1 MQRRERPDFMA
12 SPIWERPRNLR
23 FSFSIS
29 PNGFAKVILS
39 IIPEHNREIGTCV
52 TQYNALQEVMYKER
66 PKIDAEQQWIETGKA
81 FLALFIAEPEFAR
94 KAVEIARRSPR
105 LTCKHATIIRE
116 LQLVSD
122 LMVTIKRRI
131 EEIDGTAPPR

>member
-1 MQRRERPDFMA
+1 
-12 SPIWERPRNLR
+12 
-23 FSFSIS
+23 
-29 PNGFAKVILS
+29 
-39 IIPEHNREIGTCV
+39 
-52 TQYNALQEVMYKER
+52 MYKER

-81 FLALFIAEPEFAR
+81 LLALFIAEPEFAR
-94 KAVEIARRSPR
+94 KTVEIARRSPR

>member
-1 MQRRERPDFMA
+1 
-12 SPIWERPRNLR
+12 
-23 FSFSIS
+23 
-29 PNGFAKVILS
+29 
-39 IIPEHNREIGTCV
+39 
-52 TQYNALQEVMYKER
+52 MYKER

-105 LTCKHATIIRE
+105 LTCKHATI
-116 LQLVSD
+116 
-122 LMVTIKRRI
+122 TIKRRI

>member
-1 MQRRERPDFMA
+1 
-12 SPIWERPRNLR
+12 
-23 FSFSIS
+23 
-29 PNGFAKVILS
+29 
-39 IIPEHNREIGTCV
+39 
-52 TQYNALQEVMYKER
+52 MYKER

-131 EEIDGTAPPR
+131 EEIALDMRKYPLRHASLALSWLAMQRLYD

>member
-1 MQRRERPDFMA
+1 
-12 SPIWERPRNLR
+12 
-23 FSFSIS
+23 
-29 PNGFAKVILS
+29 
-39 IIPEHNREIGTCV
+39 
-52 TQYNALQEVMYKER
+52 MYKGS
-66 PKIDAEQQWIETGKA
+66 PTIDAEQQWIETGKA

-122 LMVTIKRRI
+122 LMVTIRHRI
-131 EEIDGTAPPR
+131 EEIDEAPRPR

>member
-1 MQRRERPDFMA
+1 
-12 SPIWERPRNLR
+12 
-23 FSFSIS
+23 
-29 PNGFAKVILS
+29 
-39 IIPEHNREIGTCV
+39 
-52 TQYNALQEVMYKER
+52 MYKER

-94 KAVEIARRSPR
+94 KAVGIARRSPEA
-105 LTCKHATIIRE
+105 H
-116 LQLVSD
+116 LQACHYHSRVAGCVSD

>member
-1 MQRRERPDFMA
+1 
-12 SPIWERPRNLR
+12 
-23 FSFSIS
+23 
-29 PNGFAKVILS
+29 
-39 IIPEHNREIGTCV
+39 
-52 TQYNALQEVMYKER
+52 MYKER

-94 KAVEIARRSPR
+94 KAVEIAPTISE

-131 EEIDGTAPPR
+131 EEIDGTSSRLVDFSLKQKPPGNKTRGDFS

>member
-1 MQRRERPDFMA
+1 
-12 SPIWERPRNLR
+12 
-23 FSFSIS
+23 
-29 PNGFAKVILS
+29 
-39 IIPEHNREIGTCV
+39 
-52 TQYNALQEVMYKER
+52 MYKER

-81 FLALFIAEPEFAR
+81 FLALFIAELAR

>member
-1 MQRRERPDFMA
+1 
-12 SPIWERPRNLR
+12 
-23 FSFSIS
+23 
-29 PNGFAKVILS
+29 
-39 IIPEHNREIGTCV
+39 
-52 TQYNALQEVMYKER
+52 MYKER
-66 PKIDAEQQWIETGKA
+66 PKIDAEQQC
-81 FLALFIAEPEFAR
+81 IAEPEFAR

>member
-1 MQRRERPDFMA
+1 
-12 SPIWERPRNLR
+12 
-23 FSFSIS
+23 
-29 PNGFAKVILS
+29 
-39 IIPEHNREIGTCV
+39 
-52 TQYNALQEVMYKER
+52 MYKER
-66 PKIDAEQQWIETGKA
+66 PKIDAELQWIETGKA

>member
-1 MQRRERPDFMA
+1 
-12 SPIWERPRNLR
+12 
-23 FSFSIS
+23 
-29 PNGFAKVILS
+29 
-39 IIPEHNREIGTCV
+39 
-52 TQYNALQEVMYKER
+52 MYKER

-94 KAVEIARRSPR
+94 KLWNRPTISE

>member
-1 MQRRERPDFMA
+1 
-12 SPIWERPRNLR
+12 
-23 FSFSIS
+23 
-29 PNGFAKVILS
+29 
-39 IIPEHNREIGTCV
+39 
-52 TQYNALQEVMYKER
+52 MYKER

-131 EEIDGTAPPR
+131 EENPTEPLRLVDFSLNKKPPGE

>member
-1 MQRRERPDFMA
+1 
-12 SPIWERPRNLR
+12 
-23 FSFSIS
+23 
-29 PNGFAKVILS
+29 
-39 IIPEHNREIGTCV
+39 
-52 TQYNALQEVMYKER
+52 MYKER

-81 FLALFIAEPEFAR
+81 FLALFIAEPEF
-94 KAVEIARRSPR
+94 ARRSPR

>member
-1 MQRRERPDFMA
+1 
-12 SPIWERPRNLR
+12 
-23 FSFSIS
+23 
-29 PNGFAKVILS
+29 
-39 IIPEHNREIGTCV
+39 
-52 TQYNALQEVMYKER
+52 MYKER

-131 EEIDGTAPPR
+131 EEIESLPANKTGRLFPLSLTRPKR